1 MNIVVDKSTM
11 SWKEY
16 LCELAWATAVAL
28 LGFRNL
34 LFRCLPGQTFEHSW
48 YLLLGLVIG
57 SIIFEG
63 FFLFRCKRSWWGILI
78 CLALPLGVYT
88 VVAYIVIASPIIV
101 GSLSCAIAAS
111 LIYTVYWLKRNP
123 EDKEK
128 RTWHRFYKRRL
139 YSCFQFSQFSF
150 AAAFLVIM
158 IFLGGQGIL
167 GQTLLSASR
176 KAEITD
182 PASER
187 ALDMDTLLLLQ
198 EDQWEDL
205 TVKERLNVMQYVAN
219 REAGYLGV
227 PHELQVGTAN
237 LEEQT
242 KGAYVDSFH
251 MIYISLELLQYGTAH
266 QALEVVLHEA
276 AHAFQ
281 YRLADAYLQVDDNTK
296 NLMPFRKAALYA
308 EELHSYKDGD
318 EDFDVYY
325 NQTCEEDSREYA
337 EKGVEMYYHLI
348 ETYLEDREPPN

>member
-111 LIYTVYWLKRNP
+111 LGYTVYCLKGDPKSKTKHTR
-123 EDKEK
+123 
-128 RTWHRFYKRRL
+128 HRFYKRRL
-139 YSCFQFSQFSF
+139 YSCFHFSQFSF

-176 KAEITD
+176 KAEIID

-219 REAGYLGV
+219 REAGYLGLS
-227 PHELQVGTAN
+227 HELQVGTAN

-308 EELHSYKDGD
+308 EELHDYEDGD
-318 EDFDVYY
+318 ENFDTYY
-325 NQTCEEDSREYA
+325 NQHCEEDSREYA
-337 EKGVEMYYHLI
+337 ERGVERYYTII
-348 ETYLEDREPPN
+348 EKQKA